1 MPRFSCAGIFFESEI
16 LQIKIEQ
23 TMKQKLH
30 RRFDLYWRSLQY
42 WMRRLIKGKDDDDH
56 PFNHPWAIL

>member
-1 MPRFSCAGIFFESEI
+1 
-16 LQIKIEQ
+16 
-23 TMKQKLH
+23 MKQNLR

-42 WMRRLIKGKDDDDH
+42 WMRRIIKGRDDDDH